1 MAARVPNFV
10 LLQDT
15 MNLRKKVQ
23 VGYRSPSHEPAAAAS
38 KRFATIA

>member
-1 MAARVPNFV
+1 
-10 LLQDT
+10 

-23 VGYRSPSHEPAAAAS
+23 VGYTSPSHELAAAAS